1 MMKKTGL
8 EKMNVD
14 FINAEWIKKYC
25 EHEIQ
30 KETESWD
37 KFERRKNDTWINA
50 SHSGKVHA
58 LGELKSLI
66 ETLETLKGNEQNGK
80 R

>member
-1 MMKKTGL
+1 MKT
-8 EKMNVD
+8 D

-25 EHEIQ
+25 QVTIDE
-30 KETESWD
+30 
-37 KFERRKNDTWINA
+37 EREQWNKHYRQKNDTWINA

-58 LGELKSLI
+58 LEDLKSLI
-66 ETLETLKGNEQNGK
+66 EQIEKIKEDKPNDKGCDN